1 METRER
7 LFSKIETLCKET
19 GLDSEKIGQELSEFV
34 GTDELIDYYISRGP
48 LPHFPETVFDIMILT
63 EKCLYDCD
71 REKQGT
77 LLYFLPLSRISEIS
91 ESFVGEDFFRIYFKV
106 DRPSG
111 GLTMAEKLSDIV
123 NMRRFSTAVRKKI
136 LESILTTK

>member
-7 LFSKIETLCKET
+7 LFSEIGTLCEET
-19 GLDSEKIGQELSEFV
+19 GLDFEKIRQELSEFV

-48 LPHFPETVFDIMILT
+48 MPDFPETVFDLMILS

-71 REKQGT
+71 RRQQGT
-77 LLYFLPLSRISEIS
+77 LLNFLPLSKIGEIS
-91 ESFVGEDFFRIYFKV
+91 EAFVENDFFRLHFKAGEL
-106 DRPSG
+106 G
-111 GLTMAEKLSDIV
+111 GLTVVEKLSDIV

-136 LESILTTK
+136 LESIYITK